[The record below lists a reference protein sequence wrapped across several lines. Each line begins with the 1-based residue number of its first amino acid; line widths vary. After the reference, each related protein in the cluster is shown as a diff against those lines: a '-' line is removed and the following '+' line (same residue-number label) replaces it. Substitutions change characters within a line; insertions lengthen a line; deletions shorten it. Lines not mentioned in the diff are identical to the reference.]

1 MEKGFNLS
9 PSHRAEN
16 IWIRLGQQFFLHT
29 CNLSHTQGMLYMSY
43 IWLFIDYYLV
53 IMLFTI
59 VCMLGLLFGAF
70 GCDFSTSA
78 EWACLPCGGP
88 FTCTETG
95 DSCFANAGNVPGC
108 TLIDGAT
115 SGCAVT
121 QTFVLLPKLGYVTI
135 NPLQQVGVGVG
146 VAVRA
151 TVEVV
156 EIMVVKIIMPSLELV
171 SNMPVHLHVL

>member
-1 MEKGFNLS
+1 
-9 PSHRAEN
+9 
-16 IWIRLGQQFFLHT
+16 
-29 CNLSHTQGMLYMSY
+29 MSY

-88 FTCTETG
+88 FTCTGTG
-95 DSCFANAGNVPGC
+95 DSCFANTGDVLGC

-115 SGCAVT
+115 SWMCCNPNICTVTGTGVCDYKPPSTSGSGSGSGSQSNSGSSGGNGGQDNCAST
-121 QTFVLLPKLGYVTI
+121 CSWF
-135 NPLQQVGVGVG
+135 
-146 VAVRA
+146 
-151 TVEVV
+151 
-156 EIMVVKIIMPSLELV
+156 
-171 SNMPVHLHVL
+171 